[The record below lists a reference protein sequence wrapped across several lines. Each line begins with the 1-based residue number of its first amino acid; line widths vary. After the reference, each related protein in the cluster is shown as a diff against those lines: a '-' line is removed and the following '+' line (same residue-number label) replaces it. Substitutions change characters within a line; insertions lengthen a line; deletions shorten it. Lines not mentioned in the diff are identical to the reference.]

1 MAYNMAMN
9 KGFHPKETGNKPP
22 FAVYLSVTVILFVLT
37 LSVAD
42 SIGLVPDYIDGTQSE
57 HMAVSDSQS
66 NSPDGDWSEFDQSV
80 SVSNL
85 PELGEAVSAPT
96 PVVEQQHSAALSKPT
111 KILIPAIDMNLPVQN
126 PSTRDLSALD
136 TLLQKGP
143 ARYVDSAKLNE
154 RGNVIIFAH
163 SSHLPVVHNQ
173 MYKAFNRVPELV
185 KGDTITL
192 VGDDGQKYLYSV
204 TSVRKADAND
214 ATIDLSP
221 LHGTKLTLVTCDTLT
236 GKSARFILEAD
247 FIGTVDL

>member
-1 MAYNMAMN
+1 MN
-9 KGFHPKETGNKPP
+9 KGFHQENETNKPP

-57 HMAVSDSQS
+57 HIAQAEATDDSLSVSD
-66 NSPDGDWSEFDQSV
+66 
-80 SVSNL
+80 L
-85 PELGEAVSAPT
+85 PELGEEVTAPA
-96 PVVEQQHSAALSKPT
+96 PVVEEPHSIALAQPT
-111 KILIPAIDMNLPVQN
+111 RIMIPAIGMDLPVQN

-154 RGNVIIFAH
+154 KGNVIIFAH

-173 MYKAFNRVPELV
+173 MYKAFNRVPELTS
-185 KGDTITL
+185 GDTITL
-192 VGDDGQKYLYSV
+192 TGDDGQKYLYSV
-204 TSVRKADAND
+204 VSVRKVDATD

-221 LHGTKLTLVTCDTLT
+221 LHGTRLTLVTCDTLT
-236 GKSARFILEAD
+236 GKSARFILDAD
-247 FIGTVDL
+247 FIGTVSI